1 MGKRWPLYL
10 LLIVVGVLGTR
21 LAWRLSVLETGWTP
35 HLEQW
40 ANVATSLV
48 GIEHRKLGD
57 RDPAEQAAFWLNEVE
72 RIGPANDDPEMAM
85 GAAWMLD
92 APNLGFIWRHFR
104 LREGMDFPG
113 LSFSSRREL
122 DHETIAAMAEEFELL
137 CRNECLAKIERA
149 VRLDDANVELRRAHA
164 LLLFQTKFLSFD
176 SEPRQD
182 DWLSVL
188 DECAQVDPD
197 NALYDYLAALHLW
210 TSSADC
216 GWEEDGYILN
226 VEDKDQFEHA
236 NARLAAELGKA
247 HLRFGTEGYPATLKF
262 LEETSVSQSDYL
274 NAAESRQIDN
284 RATSLLFSIMRWESV
299 QRDVEQRAGRFDA
312 AVSAVRRVLAI
323 SEQMTEAGNHP
334 NLLTTKLL
342 LRRWSLA
349 NLEEIHEDHP
359 NLLSADEAASV
370 SKQLAEVQ
378 RELKIL
384 EEVHRRMAAQA
395 STSASEVSLGTTA
408 SVQRNLLSVFLI
420 VTAQML
426 VIVCVAL
433 ALMSSLIAV
442 LFGRNSDGDQV
453 TFGWVR
459 QIVAWL
465 LAFGISFILLGM
477 LPAEIVSASVQTWL
491 VCGAIWIGFG
501 SVFLGL
507 LYLFQRRFQLPVGQV
522 AVLLIVTSLPV
533 IAVVNAWKI
542 IDLAVA
548 GTATPH
554 PILSIALIFL
564 LPVICWTLFRFLWK
578 FVKNQ
583 NLTRRRKLLAVGVV
597 LLISLFAVLAVP
609 ALWMVTHD
617 IEAQAWIS
625 PTVGKEA
632 QGMHFDAEELQSTM
646 KLDDSSWAWAFIQ
659 WQVYHGPLVAPII
672 AVVFVMVWH
681 LIRRAGRIEGGV
693 RQILRS
699 QKKIELRQSGKSVAG
714 SCLVAALIF
723 LVLYLGTTP
732 PVADKMDT
740 YHRVHYARMARPADA
755 WKEIAELTVEIRAN
769 KETMARMQAEID
781 E

>member
-1 MGKRWPLYL
+1 M
-10 LLIVVGVLGTR
+10 
-21 LAWRLSVLETGWTP
+21 
-35 HLEQW
+35 
-40 ANVATSLV
+40 
-48 GIEHRKLGD
+48 
-57 RDPAEQAAFWLNEVE
+57 
-72 RIGPANDDPEMAM
+72 
-85 GAAWMLD
+85 
-92 APNLGFIWRHFR
+92 
-104 LREGMDFPG
+104 
-113 LSFSSRREL
+113 
-122 DHETIAAMAEEFELL
+122 
-137 CRNECLAKIERA
+137 
-149 VRLDDANVELRRAHA
+149 
-164 LLLFQTKFLSFD
+164 
-176 SEPRQD
+176 
-182 DWLSVL
+182 
-188 DECAQVDPD
+188 
-197 NALYDYLAALHLW
+197 
-210 TSSADC
+210 
-216 GWEEDGYILN
+216 
-226 VEDKDQFEHA
+226 
-236 NARLAAELGKA
+236 
-247 HLRFGTEGYPATLKF
+247 
-262 LEETSVSQSDYL
+262 
-274 NAAESRQIDN
+274 
-284 RATSLLFSIMRWESV
+284 
-299 QRDVEQRAGRFDA
+299 
-312 AVSAVRRVLAI
+312 
-323 SEQMTEAGNHP
+323 
-334 NLLTTKLL
+334 
-342 LRRWSLA
+342 A

-359 NLLSADEAASV
+359 NLLSADEAATV

-378 RELKIL
+378 REWTILK
-384 EEVHRRMAAQA
+384 EVRRRMAAQA
-395 STSASEVSLGTTA
+395 STSASEVSPGTTA

-433 ALMSSLIAV
+433 ALLSSLIAV
-442 LFGRNSDGDQV
+442 FFGRNSDGDQV

-507 LYLFQRRFQLPVGQV
+507 LYLFRRRFQLPVGQV
-522 AVLLIVTSLPV
+522 AVLLIVASLPV
-533 IAVVNAWKI
+533 IAVVNTWKI

-548 GTATPH
+548 GTATLH
-554 PILSIALIFL
+554 PILSIALFFL
-564 LPVICWTLFRFLWK
+564 LPVICWALFRFLWK

-597 LLISLFAVLAVP
+597 FLISLFAVLAVP
-609 ALWMVTHD
+609 ALGMVTHD

-632 QGMHFDAEELQSTM
+632 QGMLFDAEELQSTM
-646 KLDDSSWAWAFIQ
+646 KMDDSSWAWAFIQ
-659 WQVYHGPLVAPII
+659 WQVYNGPLVAPII
-672 AVVFVMVWH
+672 AVVMVMVWH

-699 QKKIELRQSGKSVAG
+699 QKRSELRQSGKSVAG